1 MRLLTFL
8 ITCLLIIAT
17 LGLAWK
23 FIKQFDQP
31 AHQAEQDPGR
41 G

>member
-31 AHQAEQDPGR
+31 ANQGKKDKGR